1 MLNAFITSTSNDI
14 GLVQELKARSTS
26 TSLFSL
32 FHDMSEAIADIEG
45 QFLAFT
51 QRMSAIDPNW
61 QFWSDYVQLNAF
73 SYIALYVALR
83 SSNWALRVA
92 AIKTMAPIFLTD
104 LHTEN

>member
-1 MLNAFITSTSNDI
+1 MLNIFITSTSNDI

-32 FHDMSEAIADIEG
+32 FDMGEAIADIEG

-61 QFWSDYVQLNAF
+61 QFWSD
-73 SYIALYVALR
+73 
-83 SSNWALRVA
+83 
-92 AIKTMAPIFLTD
+92 
-104 LHTEN
+104 